1 MSASKHGVTVE
12 LDKNVTERT
21 REEFPAQ
28 SGSSRVQ
35 GRCIFRCTRK
45 RFYSVAVSAG
55 VCPGQVRSG
64 LRFDDACSDERTG
77 VAGVTHDNRDGSSER
92 ERQSTIGHGG
102 SAPHCCSIAHV
113 PCQRELEKAFACC
126 SASDSP
132 LAPVAGEQAFLR
144 HVANLVATYIEVVR
158 CVRPVFMARHDNRH
172 RSVALNKKG
181 RSDRRSVLRSF
192 SSGCSCVQ

>member
-12 LDKNVTERT
+12 LDKNVTGRT

-77 VAGVTHDNRDGSSER
+77 VASTAHDYRDGAGER
-92 ERQSTIGHGG
+92 ERQSTVGHGG

-126 SASDSP
+126 SASDPPSRQLQGSKP
-132 LAPVAGEQAFLR
+132 SYATWRIWLR
-144 HVANLVATYIEVVR
+144 LTSKLLDACVLSSWHGMTTGIE
-158 CVRPVFMARHDNRH
+158 
-172 RSVALNKKG
+172 AL
-181 RSDRRSVLRSF
+181 R
-192 SSGCSCVQ
+192 